1 MIVRSKHPEK
11 FSAPDAWEAIFLP
24 GTLEYPFRAV
34 DWSILLLAGNVYAD
48 PENAGRLQSVLAA
61 RGEHEVIVSA
71 HGGRDSLRAAWD
83 GGSLEESLTLALS
96 LSLLVHDDIFLFGK
110 SCEWGMICT
119 IGDFAIFGGEPPVI
133 EAFERLSGGRDRLKR
148 IFCEWVRSGPWY
160 LSSDATARLLES
172 AGWDCRG
179 S

>member
-1 MIVRSKHPEK
+1 MIVQSGYPDGL
-11 FSAPDAWEAIFLP
+11 SAPDAWEAIFLP
-24 GTLEYPFRAV
+24 GALACPFRAV
-34 DWSILLLAGNVYAD
+34 DWSILLLAGDVYAD
-48 PENAGRLQSVLAA
+48 PENAGRLQSVLTA

-71 HGGRDSLRAAWD
+71 DGGRDSLRAAWN
-83 GGSLEESLTLALS
+83 GRSLEESLTQALS
-96 LSLLVHDDIFLFGK
+96 GSLLVHDDTFLFGK

-133 EAFERLSGGRDRLKR
+133 EAFERLSGGRDRLRR